1 MTDGCVDTALRVVL
15 TDVNAGV
22 VQAWRAA
29 FADVPGIEIRR
40 GSILD
45 EDVDAWVTPTNA
57 AGRMDG
63 GVDAAIKR
71 HLGAGIQLRV
81 RKAIADRFDGSMPV
95 GSAVCVPSGA
105 TVPRFVIST
114 PTMVASS
121 QNVSET
127 LNVAMACAAAFQA
140 VHRQNRKAPGS
151 IRSVALVGMGARTGR
166 VPARVCAN
174 LMWTGYTLFHD
185 HWFQDDDELRATITA
200 QLSAIGQASPTTRVR
215 IVPPGGT
222 PEEYAA
228 PAEGGAAAKGAASK
242 GAPAKGGVGKGGVG
256 KGGVAKGAVAKGGI
270 GDGGVAE
277 GAVPGG
283 LVAGAHAAGHPLHR

>member
-1 MTDGCVDTALRVVL
+1 MTDGWVDTALRVVL

-22 VQAWRAA
+22 VEAWRAA

-63 GVDAAIKR
+63 GVDAVIKR

-81 RKAIADRFDGSMPV
+81 RRAIEDRFGGSMPV

-200 QLSAIGQASPTTRVR
+200 QLAGIDQAPHTTRVR

-222 PEEYAA
+222 PATGA
-228 PAEGGAAAKGAASK
+228 PAKGAAAKGA
-242 GAPAKGGVGKGGVG
+242 GAKGGA
-256 KGGVAKGAVAKGGI
+256 AKGAGAKGGA
-270 GDGGVAE
+270 AE
-277 GAVPGG
+277 GA
-283 LVAGAHAAGHPLHR
+283 HAEGHPFRR

>member
-1 MTDGCVDTALRVVL
+1 MTHGQVGTALRVVL
-15 TDVNAGV
+15 TDVGAGV
-22 VQAWRAA
+22 VEAWRAA
-29 FADVPGIEIRR
+29 FADVPGIEIRQ
-40 GSILD
+40 GSILE
-45 EDVDAWVTPTNA
+45 EDVDAWVTPTNS

-81 RKAIADRFDGSMPV
+81 KRAIRDRFAGSMPV

-185 HWFQDDDELRATITA
+185 HWFEDDDELRATITA
-200 QLSAIGQASPTTRVR
+200 QLAGIEQRPHTTRVR
-215 IVPPGGT
+215 ITPPEGG
-222 PEEYAA
+222 AA
-228 PAEGGAAAKGAASK
+228 GGASAEGAAAKGAAAGGAAGK
-242 GAPAKGGVGKGGVG
+242 GAAAGGGAVG
-256 KGGVAKGAVAKGGI
+256 AAVAKGCTHC
-270 GDGGVAE
+270 A
-277 GAVPGG
+277 
-283 LVAGAHAAGHPLHR
+283 